1 MWLRCLSQWVVPLG
15 IAALTL
21 GSAAAQNTVKIGM
34 VMPMTGTLA
43 AAGKQVVAGARLYMA
58 EHGDAVAGKHVE
70 LIVRD
75 DTSSFDVG
83 KRLIQEAIVNREAD
97 VIAGG
102 TTGDLYA
109 SASIITEAKVP
120 TVIMLSSTSAVID
133 KSQYFVRTS
142 CTLAQSSVIIADW
155 AARTDIK
162 DVVTLVSD
170 FAPGHEAEAAF
181 EARFLASGGR
191 IADSVRVP
199 LQNPDFAPFLRRVRD
214 ASPQAIFV
222 FIPSV
227 QAGSF
232 VRQFVERGLDK
243 TGIKIIGPGDVTDDQ
258 LLPSMGD
265 AMLGTVTAHFYSAAH
280 PSPANAKFAEAYR
293 KQTGERAN
301 FMAVS
306 GYDGMHLIY
315 EALKKTNG
323 SVDGSALVAAM
334 KGAAWQSPRGPIV
347 IDPRSG
353 DVIHNIYIRKVERV
367 NGELQNVEFE
377 TFEAVGDVRVAAK

>member
-1 MWLRCLSQWVVPLG
+1 MWMRCLSHWAISLG
-15 IAALTL
+15 IAALTF
-21 GSAAAQNTVKIGM
+21 GSAEAQNTVKIGM
-34 VMPMTGTLA
+34 VMPLTGTLA
-43 AAGKQVVAGARLYMA
+43 AAGKQVVAGARLYLA
-58 EHGDAVAGKHVE
+58 EHGDTVAGKHVE

-83 KRLIQEAIVNREAD
+83 KRLIQEAIVNHEAD
-97 VIAGG
+97 LIAGG
-102 TTGDLYA
+102 TTGDLSA

-120 TVIMLSSTSAVID
+120 TVIMLASTSAVID
-133 KSQYFVRTS
+133 KSEYFVRSS

-155 AARTDIK
+155 AARTGIK
-162 DVVTLVSD
+162 NVITLTSD
-170 FAPGHEAEAAF
+170 FAPGHEAEASF
-181 EARFLASGGR
+181 KARFLAAGGQ
-191 IADSVRVP
+191 IVDFILVP
-199 LQNPDFAPFLRRVRD
+199 LQNPDFAPFLQRVRD
-214 ASPQAIFV
+214 GLPQAVFV

-232 VRQFVERGLDK
+232 ARQFVERGLDK

-258 LLPSMGD
+258 LLPVMGD

-293 KQTGERAN
+293 KQTGDLAN

-315 EALKKTNG
+315 QALKKTNG
-323 SVDGSALVAAM
+323 SVDGTALVAAM
-334 KGAAWQSPRGPIV
+334 KGAAWESPRGPIS

-367 NGELQNVEFE
+367 YGELQNVEFA
-377 TFEAVGDVRVAAK
+377 TFEAVKDVRLAAQ